1 MHNKLKKF
9 TLNFLESHVK
19 KINTILNSGK
29 MKILS
34 KNETKFDPVT
44 SVDVNINKLI
54 INKIKKSFSNHSI
67 ISEEVD
73 NIYIKSSNYKW
84 FIDPIDGT
92 KNLIL
97 GLKYYAVLIGLYY
110 KNKPI
115 YSLIFYPSLNEVYFS
130 IVNQSFYV
138 NTLNNKIIKI
148 KNLKNRIKKIKILK
162 VISNTKNTLKS
173 KKISDFLSD
182 DQILFKITG
191 ADSMNYILLAT
202 NRIDIVIED
211 GLKNIDILP
220 LMNFLQINNVDF
232 INWDNNKQ
240 IFKSNNSLIFF
251 KKNKK
256 NTIFVKKFL
265 NLFKS

>member
-1 MHNKLKKF
+1 MQKLEIKGGRKISGTVLISGSKNA
-9 TLNFLESHVK
+9 TLPILASTILTNK
-19 KINTILNSGK
+19 KIVITNVPIVRDVETMAHLLSTIGST
-29 MKILS
+29 I
-34 KNETKFDPVT
+34 E
-44 SVDVNINKLI
+44 INKR
-54 INKIKKSFSNHSI
+54 
-67 ISEEVD
+67 
-73 NIYIKSSNYKW
+73 
-84 FIDPIDGT
+84 T
-92 KNLIL
+92 
-97 GLKYYAVLIGLYY
+97 
-110 KNKPI
+110 
-115 YSLIFYPSLNEVYFS
+115 
-130 IVNQSFYV
+130 
-138 NTLNNKIIKI
+138 
-148 KNLKNRIKKIKILK
+148 KKIKILK